1 MTYVEWL
8 RVRNTLRVTAIILLI
23 LVGLAVVLRV
33 SLARYMTPEGW
44 VSHIQNHPGVTIAN
58 STLPDGAKRTT
69 IVDPSDGTT
78 AVIDDHGY
86 AGKHIVVTEPSGR
99 AHKERDHVDVGSMHV
114 YTSQNGAL
122 TTTVIDTNGAV
133 PMIYYMALADV
144 VALIIATLMAAP
156 FAREING
163 HLEVTLT
170 RPCSRLRYALG
181 VLVADATCVLAA
193 SLMTI
198 LALYFCQLLFESP
211 RLDFSGINARAI
223 AMGVAAPLAWY
234 AMLCAATTWL
244 NRSFG
249 AVQGFAWPVTFLIGG
264 LTLVPPTNA
273 VALFVHDVAWT
284 ISRIIPLSY
293 VQMSVGDQPNSLDQ
307 IGTNFAARLGTE
319 VLLFVVY
326 AAIAVWQ
333 WQRVEA

>member
-181 VLVADATCVLAA
+181 VLVADATPA
-193 SLMTI
+193 SW
-198 LALYFCQLLFESP
+198 P
-211 RLDFSGINARAI
+211 H
-223 AMGVAAPLAWY
+223 
-234 AMLCAATTWL
+234 
-244 NRSFG
+244 RS
-249 AVQGFAWPVTFLIGG
+249 
-264 LTLVPPTNA
+264 
-273 VALFVHDVAWT
+273 
-284 ISRIIPLSY
+284 
-293 VQMSVGDQPNSLDQ
+293 
-307 IGTNFAARLGTE
+307 
-319 VLLFVVY
+319 
-326 AAIAVWQ
+326 
-333 WQRVEA
+333 